1 MNNFV
6 MLIAAIITL
15 FIGYVECY
23 NPEDMA
29 LFFLACLICIP
40 GIIICIVGIVM
51 DKNFFEM

>member
-6 MLIAAIITL
+6 MLLAALATL
-15 FIGYVECY
+15 FIGYVECC

-29 LFFLACLICIP
+29 LFFLACLICVP
-40 GIIICIVGIVM
+40 TIIICIVGIVI

>member
-6 MLIAAIITL
+6 MLLAALATL
-15 FIGYVECY
+15 FIGYVQCC

-29 LFFLACLICIP
+29 LFLLACLICVPAIF
-40 GIIICIVGIVM
+40 ISIVGIVI